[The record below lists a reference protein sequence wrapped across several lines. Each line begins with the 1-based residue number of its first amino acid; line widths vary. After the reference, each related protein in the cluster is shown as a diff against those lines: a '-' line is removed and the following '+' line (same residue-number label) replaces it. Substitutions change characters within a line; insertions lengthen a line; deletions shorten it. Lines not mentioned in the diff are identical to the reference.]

1 MKLQFAGRHRTLLV
15 LFAALV
21 VLAGCS
27 GGAQQGSWFGIAVGE
42 TDAYIA
48 ANEQVVA
55 VDLESGAQKWAF
67 PIETDGDNGPYYATP
82 LVESATINIGAY
94 DSDGTF
100 LALSQD
106 GGALWPAPVLTD
118 APMVEGAASTQD
130 GLVVGNNSGEVYL
143 INRETQE
150 KRLLLKVNEAIWA
163 TPRVDEAESR
173 VYVPSMDHYLYA
185 VDLESADKIWAF
197 KATGALVGTPALSD
211 GQLFLGT
218 LTNHFFAVDAD
229 TGDERWRFDTDG
241 WVWGGPL
248 VDGDVVY
255 FGDLSGKVYAL
266 NAADGSQIWMFD
278 AEEGVRGT
286 PLLMGD
292 LLYVGTRSGDVIA
305 IRAADGTQQ
314 WSQSLSA
321 AIYTN
326 LVSAGDVVLASPH
339 NAKVQ
344 LVALDP
350 QSGAERWSY
359 PRQEE

>member
-1 MKLQFAGRHRTLLV
+1 LKLQFAGRRRMLVV

-27 GGAQQGSWFGIAVGE
+27 GGVQQASWFGIAVGE

-67 PIETDGDNGPYYATP
+67 PVETDGDNGPYLATP
-82 LVESATINIGAY
+82 LVESATIDIGAY
-94 DSDGTF
+94 DSNGTL

-106 GGALWPAPVLTD
+106 GGELWSVLTN
-118 APMVEGAASTQD
+118 APMVEGPASTQG

-143 INRETQE
+143 IDRETQE
-150 KRLLLKVNEAIWA
+150 KRLLLKVDEAIWA
-163 TPRVDEAESR
+163 TPLVDEANGR
-173 VYVPSMDHYLYA
+173 VYVPSMDHHLYA

-229 TGDERWRFDTDG
+229 TGGERWRFDTDG

-255 FGDLSGKVYAL
+255 FGDLSGTVYAL
-266 NAADGSQIWMFD
+266 NAADGSQIWTFS
-278 AEEGVRGT
+278 AEDGVRGT
-286 PLLMGD
+286 PLLLGD
-292 LLYVGTRSGDVIA
+292 LLYVGTRGGKVIA